1 VTESLDPGV
10 SNQETAMTPL
20 RKRMTEELVRRNYG
34 ERTQKTYV
42 GAVAA
47 IARYF
52 KKSPDRLSGDE
63 VRTWQLSLRERG
75 LSFSTYNTHSCAL
88 RFFFRYVDPRGV
100 DLTTL
105 VPFARRERKLPTI
118 LAQDEV
124 RALLAAVT
132 DGRDRVMIT
141 VAYAC
146 GLRVSEL
153 ASLRIVDVDGVRK
166 LLHIH
171 AGKGRKDRLVPLTD
185 SLLTLLRDYYRI
197 YRPKE
202 WLFVGPRGGHVVDRT
217 VQRAVRE
224 AAARAGIR
232 KRVTPHTLRHC
243 FATHMLEAGIDLRT
257 VQSMLGHNSLGT
269 TIRYHHVA
277 RQVVTAMKSPLDI
290 LDV

>member
-1 VTESLDPGV
+1 
-10 SNQETAMTPL
+10 MTPL
-20 RKRMTEELVRRNYG
+20 RKRMIEELVRRNYG

-42 GAVAA
+42 RAVAA

-52 KKSPDRLSGDE
+52 NKSPDKLSADE
-63 VRTWQLSLRERG
+63 VRAWQLSLRERG

-88 RFFFRYVDPRGV
+88 RFFFKYVDPRAA

-105 VPFARRERKLPTI
+105 VPFARRERRLPEI

-124 RALLAAVT
+124 RSLLAAVT

-141 VAYAC
+141 IAYAC

-153 ASLRIVDVDGVRK
+153 ASLRIVDVDGARK

-185 SLLTLLRDYYRI
+185 SLLNLLRDYYRI

-202 WLFVGPRGGHVVDRT
+202 WLFVGPRGAHVVDRT
-217 VQRAVRE
+217 VQRAVRA

-232 KRVTPHTLRHC
+232 KKVTPHTLRHC
-243 FATHMLEAGIDLRT
+243 FATHMLEAGVDLRT

-277 RQVVTAMKSPLDI
+277 RQVVTAMRSPLDI
-290 LDV
+290 LDA

>member
-1 VTESLDPGV
+1 
-10 SNQETAMTPL
+10 MTPL
-20 RKRMTEELVRRNYG
+20 RKRMIDELVRRNYG
-34 ERTQKTYV
+34 ERTIKTYV

-47 IARYF
+47 IARKF
-52 KKSPDRLSGDE
+52 KKSPDKLTADE
-63 VRTWQLSLRERG
+63 VRAWQLSMREQGR
-75 LSFSTYNTHSCAL
+75 SFSTYNTHSCAL
-88 RFFFRYVDPRGV
+88 RFFFRYVDPRGD
-100 DLTTL
+100 DLTIL

-118 LAQDEV
+118 LSQDEV
-124 RALLAAVT
+124 RALLASIA
-132 DGRDRVMIT
+132 DGRDRVMVT

-153 ASLRIVDVDGVRK
+153 ASLRVVDVDGARK

-171 AGKGRKDRLVPLTD
+171 AGKGRKDRLVPLSE
-185 SLLTLLRDYYRI
+185 SLLSLLRDYYRI

-224 AAARAGIR
+224 AGVRAGM
-232 KRVTPHTLRHC
+232 KKKVTPHTLRHC
-243 FATHMLEAGIDLRT
+243 FATHMLEAGVDLRT
-257 VQSMLGHNSLGT
+257 VQSMLGHNNIAT

-290 LDV
+290 LDIDV

>member
-1 VTESLDPGV
+1 
-10 SNQETAMTPL
+10 MTPL
-20 RKRMTEELVRRNYG
+20 RKRMIDELVRRNYG
-34 ERTQKTYV
+34 ERTIKTYV

-47 IARYF
+47 IAKHF
-52 KKSPDRLSGDE
+52 KKPPDRLTADE
-63 VRTWQLSLRERG
+63 VRAWQLSMRERG

-88 RFFFRYVDPRGV
+88 RFFFRYVDPRGA

-124 RALLAAVT
+124 RALLAAIT
-132 DGRDRVMIT
+132 DGRDRVMVT

-153 ASLRIVDVDGVRK
+153 ASLRVADVDGARK
-166 LLHIH
+166 LLHVH
-171 AGKGRKDRLVPLTD
+171 AGKGRKDRLVPLSD
-185 SLLTLLRDYYRI
+185 SLLSLLRDYYRI

-202 WLFVGPRGGHVVDRT
+202 WLFVGPNGAHVVDRT

-224 AAARAGIR
+224 AGVRAGI
-232 KRVTPHTLRHC
+232 KKKVTLHILRHC
-243 FATHMLEAGIDLRT
+243 FATHMLEAGVDLRT
-257 VQSMLGHNSLGT
+257 VQSMLGHNNIAT

>member
-1 VTESLDPGV
+1 
-10 SNQETAMTPL
+10 MTPL
-20 RKRMTEELVRRNYG
+20 RQRMIDELVRRNYG
-34 ERTQKTYV
+34 ERTIKTYV

-47 IARYF
+47 IARRF
-52 KKSPDRLSGDE
+52 KKSPDKLTADE
-63 VRTWQLSLRERG
+63 VRAWQLSMREQG

-88 RFFFRYVDPRGV
+88 RFFFRYVDPRGA

-124 RALLAAVT
+124 RALLAAIT
-132 DGRDRVMIT
+132 DGRDRVMVT
-141 VAYAC
+141 VAYSC

-153 ASLRIVDVDGVRK
+153 TSLRVVDVDGARK

-171 AGKGRKDRLVPLTD
+171 AGKGRKDRLVPLSD
-185 SLLTLLRDYYRI
+185 SLLSLLRDYYRI
-197 YRPKE
+197 YRPKQ

-224 AAARAGIR
+224 AGVRAGI
-232 KRVTPHTLRHC
+232 KKKVTPHTLRHC
-243 FATHMLEAGIDLRT
+243 FATHMLEAGVDLRT
-257 VQSMLGHNSLGT
+257 VQSMLGHNNIAT

-290 LDV
+290 LDVDV